1 MRTITQVYFILA
13 ILIKTKG
20 VYMRKN
26 FAQILRSEKIDIK
39 LEYEKLYS
47 MFYDPDPKD
56 GKSFA
61 NIIST
66 QFLSIPFR
74 GTCLSL
80 EEFDIIHE
88 INFDRQPQEL
98 EIEDLVD
105 FCEYF
110 YNFAQYINDRFY
122 FNYFN
127 KTMCLAHIL
136 QLIDKI
142 GYIMATESNITIF
155 VPKDNV
161 AIAVSEM
168 NIFPPNTSYKIIS
181 YGHHSMKG
189 DIDRKRQTLLFL
201 SNLLEPKRDELE
213 TIDKQFTKDLFYAF
227 NTFDIRH
234 NNVDKC
240 GTKYKKVIGDL
251 TEEEKEIWYDETY
264 RMCLLAFMK
273 LEQEARKEKFKQF
286 KQRIENA

>member
-1 MRTITQVYFILA
+1 
-13 ILIKTKG
+13 
-20 VYMRKN
+20 MRKN
-26 FAQILRSEKIDIK
+26 FAQILRAEKVDIK

-47 MFYDPDPKD
+47 MFYDQNPKD
-56 GKSFA
+56 GKSIA
-61 NIIST
+61 DIISIN
-66 QFLSIPFR
+66 FLSIPFR

-80 EEFDIIHE
+80 DEFNIIHE
-88 INFDRQPQEL
+88 INFDRQPQKL

-181 YGHHSMKG
+181 YSHHSMKG